1 MTKNGRIKLGKN
13 IRKIAKDKKMYIVE
27 LARRVGVEKKAVYTW
42 LNGEFT
48 PKQEHLGAVA
58 KVLGVDTKDLLKGIT
73 KAELRG
79 NEYENP
85 QANLLIA
92 YRELKKSHPDGTFV
106 LCCLEDYK
114 RYNIQTGKKIRV
126 MQEEMEND
134 E

>member
-1 MTKNGRIKLGKN
+1 MTKTGRIKLGKN
-13 IRKIAKDKKMYIVE
+13 IRKLIKGKQMYINDF
-27 LARRVGVEKKAVYTW
+27 ARRVGVEKKAVYTW
-42 LNGEFT
+42 LNGEYT
-48 PKQEHLGAVA
+48 PKQEHLGAITR
-58 KVLGVDTKDLLKGIT
+58 VLGVDTKDLLKGIT

-92 YRELKKSHPDGTFV
+92 YRELKKIHPDGTFV

-114 RYNIQTGKKIRV
+114 GYNIQTGKKIRV
-126 MQEEMEND
+126 IQEEIEND